1 MRNSCWVVA
10 TSFVLFGAVACSG
23 TSVGSATSDGGTPE
37 DASTTDA
44 EGGGASEGGSGPV
57 LAPSGSG
64 DAGPKK
70 PTPSEPAC
78 QSGQTY
84 DGPQGNCTLESTY
97 QCETPAG
104 FDAFRVACSCPSAT
118 CGCYTNGTLTKTV
131 AFNGCPACTS
141 PVELAKLCGVAGY

>member
-1 MRNSCWVVA
+1 MRNSCLVVA
-10 TSFVLFGAVACSG
+10 ASLMLLGAVACSG
-23 TSVGSATSDGGTPE
+23 TSVGSGAADGGTE
-37 DASTTDA
+37 GSDDASSEAD
-44 EGGGASEGGSGPV
+44 GGEDGGSGPI
-57 LAPSGSG
+57 LPPRSG
-64 DAGPKK
+64 DAGVKK
-70 PTPSEPAC
+70 PTAPAC
-78 QSGQTY
+78 QSDQTY
-84 DGPQGNCTLESTY
+84 DGPQGSCTLESTY